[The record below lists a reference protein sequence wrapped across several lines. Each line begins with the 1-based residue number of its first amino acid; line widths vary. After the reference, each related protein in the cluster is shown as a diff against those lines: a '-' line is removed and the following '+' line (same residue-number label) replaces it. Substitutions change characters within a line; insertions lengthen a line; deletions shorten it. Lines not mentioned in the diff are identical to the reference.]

1 MDRSHAGSKPLFFIH
16 NQKGKPMYKKP
27 FLDQSKLAI
36 EKQLSTA
43 KSQLD
48 AIAEQEKRKAEL
60 TEVVA
65 TLEAS
70 LAPIQKEL
78 DEIQAEADLK
88 AEEEAAAKEVLSAA
102 TTGLQ
107 D

>member
-1 MDRSHAGSKPLFFIH
+1 MH
-16 NQKGKPMYKKP
+16 KKP

-43 KSQLD
+43 KGQL
-48 AIAEQEKRKAEL
+48 EQITDMETKKAEL

-78 DEIQAEADLK
+78 GEIQAEADLK
-88 AEEEAAAKEVLSAA
+88 AEEEAAAKEADAAA